1 MLIAHMDTIY
11 WPGTLASQPIKQDGN
26 KLYGPGIADDKGG
39 IAVIL
44 HALGILRDAGW
55 RDHAQLTV
63 LLNGDEESGLA
74 GSGDLIATLGE
85 QHDVVL
91 SYEPTAAN
99 DVAKAEG
106 VLLAAA
112 GGGPLTMV
120 VKGRSAHAGVAPQLG
135 RNALIEAAHQMLQT
149 RDIAVDIPG
158 AQLKGRCWKPARP
171 ATRSRTPPPWAATSA

>member
-26 KLYGPGIADDKGG
+26 KLYGPGMADDKGG

-91 SYEPTAAN
+91 SYEPTAAK

-158 AQLKGRCWKPARP
+158 AQLKGRCWKPA
-171 ATRSRTPPPWAATSA
+171 